1 MLDPLAF
8 RVRPKTLDD
17 ILGQEDLV
25 GPNGFLRRS
34 VEKKSPVSM
43 ILFGPPGTGK
53 TTIAEAYARSMGIHF
68 IRLNAVTT
76 DKKEMVEAI
85 GSAKLYGHAII
96 IMDEVHRLDKTKQ
109 DLLLPYVEN
118 GTFFLVGATTANPYI
133 AINRAIR
140 SRCRL
145 LEIKP
150 LSDGDVAEGLKR
162 ATHDPKG
169 LKDSISVTDEGYRY
183 IAKLSGGDLRFALN
197 MLEVASIQFDGSR
210 SITEEDLA
218 TIERVPN
225 YAMDKNEE
233 EHYDSVS
240 ALQKS
245 VRGSDVDGAL
255 YYLARLCIAEDLDSI
270 KRRLLVTAYEDIG
283 LANPSA
289 VQRCQLAIEAAE
301 QVGFPE
307 AVIPLGFTV
316 CELCLSPKSKAAN
329 NAIHAAMDL
338 AASRPFQVQ
347 DYLKLTPVNRAEEDK
362 YPYDRPDLWEKIQYL
377 PDFLKEMKFYKPNA
391 MSKSSYE
398 KALNDNY
405 ERMVRQGRS
414 NDLASL
420 KKKKTLS

>member
-8 RVRPKTLDD
+8 RVRPRTLDD

-150 LSDGDVAEGLKR
+150 LSDEDVVEGLKR

>member
-8 RVRPKTLDD
+8 RVRPQNLDE
-17 ILGQEDLV
+17 IIGQKELV

-34 VEKKSPVSM
+34 ISKKAPVSM

-53 TTIAEAYARSMGIHF
+53 TTIAMAYARSMGIHYTV
-68 IRLNAVTT
+68 LNAVTT
-76 DKKEMVEAI
+76 DKKEMQQAI
-85 GSAKLYGHAII
+85 EDAKLFGHAII

-118 GTFFLVGATTANPYI
+118 GTFFLLGATTANPYI
-133 AINRAIR
+133 SINRAIR
-140 SRCRL
+140 SRCRVF
-145 LEIKP
+145 EIKP
-150 LSDGDVAEGLKR
+150 LSEEEVVEGLQR
-162 ATHDPKG
+162 ALVSEKG
-169 LKDSISVTDEGYRY
+169 LNNELSIDEDGLQY
-183 IAKLSGGDLRFALN
+183 IARLSGGDLRFALN
-197 MLEVASIQFDGSR
+197 MLEEASIQFDQGSTIGEKEMR
-210 SITEEDLA
+210 

-225 YAMDKNEE
+225 FAMDKNEE

-245 VRGSDVDGAL
+245 IRGSDVDAAL

-289 VQRCQLAIEAAE
+289 VMRCQLAIGAAE

-316 CELCLSPKSKAAN
+316 CELALSPKSKASCKSIEDTMAF
-329 NAIHAAMDL
+329 AATK
-338 AASRPFQVQ
+338 PFMVQ
-347 DYLKLTPVNRAEEDK
+347 DYLKLTPVNMAEEDK

-377 PDFLKEMKFYKPNA
+377 PEFVKNMQFYESNKT
-391 MSKSSYE
+391 SRSQYE

-405 ERMVRQGRS
+405 ERMKKQGRS
-414 NDLASL
+414 SNLRAL
-420 KKKKTLS
+420 KNGQK

>member
-8 RVRPKTLDD
+8 RVRPQNLDD
-17 ILGQEDLV
+17 IIGQKELV

-34 VEKKSPVSM
+34 VTKKAPVST

-53 TTIAEAYARSMGIHF
+53 TTIAMAYARSMGIHYAV
-68 IRLNAVTT
+68 LNAVTT
-76 DKKEMVEAI
+76 DKKEMQQAI
-85 GSAKLYGHAII
+85 EDAKLFGHAII

-118 GTFFLVGATTANPYI
+118 GTFFLLGATTANPYI
-133 AINRAIR
+133 SINRAIR
-140 SRCRL
+140 SRCRVF
-145 LEIKP
+145 EIKP
-150 LSDGDVAEGLKR
+150 LSEEEVVEGLQR
-162 ATHDPKG
+162 ALTSEKG
-169 LKDSISVTDEGYRY
+169 LNNELSIDQDGLRY
-183 IAKLSGGDLRFALN
+183 IARLSGGDLRFALN
-197 MLEVASIQFDGSR
+197 MLEEASIQFDEGSA
-210 SITEEDLA
+210 IGEKELKA
-218 TIERVPN
+218 IERVPN
-225 YAMDKNEE
+225 FAMDKNEE

-245 VRGSDVDGAL
+245 IRGSDVDAAL

-289 VQRCQLAIEAAE
+289 VMRCQLAIQAAE

-316 CELCLSPKSKAAN
+316 CELALSPKSKASCKSIEDTMAF
-329 NAIHAAMDL
+329 AATK
-338 AASRPFQVQ
+338 PFMVQ
-347 DYLKLTPVNRAEEDK
+347 DYLKLTPVNMAEEDK

-377 PDFLKEMKFYKPNA
+377 PEFVKNMQFYEPNK
-391 MSKSSYE
+391 MSRSQYE

-405 ERMVRQGRS
+405 ERMKKQGRS
-414 NDLASL
+414 NNLRAL
-420 KKKKTLS
+420 KNRQK

>member
-1 MLDPLAF
+1 MLEPLAF
-8 RVRPKTLDD
+8 RVRPRT
-17 ILGQEDLV
+17 INEIIGQEELV
-25 GPNGFLRRS
+25 GPSGFLRS
-34 VEKKSPVSM
+34 SIEKKLPTSI

-53 TTIAEAYARSMGIHF
+53 TTIAEAYARSMGLHF

-85 GSAKLYGHAII
+85 DSCKLYGHAII

-109 DLLLPYVEN
+109 DLLLPFIEN
-118 GTFFLVGATTANPYI
+118 GTFYLVGATTANPYI

-145 LEIKP
+145 LEVKP
-150 LSDGDVAEGLKR
+150 LSEEQITLGLKR
-162 ATHDPKG
+162 AVSSPSG
-169 LKDSISVTDEGYRY
+169 LKNEIELDEDAYLT

-197 MLEVASIQFDGSR
+197 LLESAYIQFGNKKIGKSGIL
-210 SITEEDLA
+210 S
-218 TIERVPN
+218 IERVPN

-245 VRGSDVDGAL
+245 IRGSDVDAAL

-270 KRRLLVTAYEDIG
+270 KRRLLVTAYEDVG

-289 VQRCQLAIEAAE
+289 VQRCQLALEAAE

-316 CELCLSPKSKAAN
+316 CELALSPKSKAADIGIQN
-329 NAIHAAMDL
+329 AMDL
-338 AASRPFQVQ
+338 AKTKPFMVQ
-347 DYLKLTPVNRAEEDK
+347 DYLKLTPVNVSEAEK

-377 PDFLKEMKFYKPNA
+377 PDFLKEMRFYEPNK

-398 KALNDNY
+398 RALNENY
-405 ERMVRQGRS
+405 ERMIRNGRS
-414 NDLASL
+414 SNLPL
-420 KKKKTLS
+420 LKKKTL

>member
-8 RVRPKTLDD
+8 RVRPQNLDE
-17 ILGQEDLV
+17 IIGQKELV

-34 VEKKSPVSM
+34 IAKKAPVSM

-53 TTIAEAYARSMGIHF
+53 TTIAMAYARSMGIHYTV
-68 IRLNAVTT
+68 LNAVTT
-76 DKKEMVEAI
+76 DKKEMQQAI
-85 GSAKLYGHAII
+85 EDAKLFGHAII

-118 GTFFLVGATTANPYI
+118 GTFFLLGATTANPYI
-133 AINRAIR
+133 SINRAIR
-140 SRCRL
+140 SRCRVF
-145 LEIKP
+145 EIKP
-150 LSDGDVAEGLKR
+150 LSEEEVAEGLER
-162 ATHDPKG
+162 ALTSERG
-169 LKDSISVTDEGYRY
+169 LNNELSITADGLQY
-183 IAKLSGGDLRFALN
+183 IARLSGGDLRFALN
-197 MLEVASIQFDGSR
+197 MLEEASIQFDQGSTIGEKEMR
-210 SITEEDLA
+210 

-225 YAMDKNEE
+225 FAMDKNEE

-245 VRGSDVDGAL
+245 IRGSDVDAAL

-270 KRRLLVTAYEDIG
+270 KRRLLVMAYEDVG

-289 VQRCQLAIEAAE
+289 VMRCQLAIGAAE

-316 CELCLSPKSKAAN
+316 CELALSPKSKSACKSIEDTMAY
-329 NAIHAAMDL
+329 
-338 AASRPFQVQ
+338 ASTKPFMVQ
-347 DYLKLTPVNRAEEDK
+347 DYLKLTPVNMAEEDK

-377 PDFLKEMKFYKPNA
+377 PEFVKNMQFYEPNK
-391 MSKSSYE
+391 MSRSQYE

-405 ERMVRQGRS
+405 ERMKKQGRS
-414 NDLASL
+414 SNLRAL
-420 KKKKTLS
+420 KSRQK

>member
-8 RVRPKTLDD
+8 RVRPRTLDD
-17 ILGQEDLV
+17 IIGQQDLV
-25 GPNGFLRRS
+25 GPKGFLRRS
-34 VEKKSPVSM
+34 VEKKSPVSI

-68 IRLNAVTT
+68 TRLNAVTT

-85 GSAKLYGHAII
+85 QSAKLFGHAII

-118 GTFFLVGATTANPYI
+118 GTFFLIGATTANPYI

-145 LEIKP
+145 LEVKP
-150 LSDGDVAEGLKR
+150 LNEEEVVFGLKR
-162 ATHDPKG
+162 ALTSPDG
-169 LKDSISVTDEGYRY
+169 LNGCVSLNEGAFRA

-197 MLEVASIQFDGSR
+197 MLEVASIQFDGSKEIDE
-210 SITEEDLA
+210 SDILS
-218 TIERVPN
+218 IERVPN
-225 YAMDKNEE
+225 FAMDKDEE

-245 VRGSDVDGAL
+245 VRGSDVDAAL

-283 LANPSA
+283 LANPNA
-289 VQRCQLAIEAAE
+289 VQRCQLAIQAAE

-329 NAIHAAMDL
+329 NAVHGAMDL
-338 AASRPFQVQ
+338 AAKMPFQVQ
-347 DYLKLTPVNRAEEDK
+347 DYLKLTPVNMAEEDK

-377 PDFLKEMKFYKPNA
+377 PDFLAEMHFYQPNR
-391 MSKSSYE
+391 MSKSNYE

-405 ERMVRQGRS
+405 DRLVRQGRS
-414 NDLASL
+414 NDLAAL
-420 KKKKTLS
+420 KK

>member
-1 MLDPLAF
+1 MLEPLAF
-8 RVRPKTLDD
+8 RVRPRT
-17 ILGQEDLV
+17 INEIIGQEELV
-25 GPNGFLRRS
+25 GPSGFLRS
-34 VEKKSPVSM
+34 SIEKKLPTSI

-53 TTIAEAYARSMGIHF
+53 TTIAEAYARSMGLHF

-85 GSAKLYGHAII
+85 DSCKLYGHAII

-109 DLLLPYVEN
+109 DLLLPFIEN
-118 GTFFLVGATTANPYI
+118 GTFYLVGATTANPYI

-145 LEIKP
+145 LEVKP
-150 LSDGDVAEGLKR
+150 LSEEQIALGLKR
-162 ATHDPKG
+162 AVSSPSG
-169 LKDSISVTDEGYRY
+169 LKNEIELDEDAYLT

-197 MLEVASIQFDGSR
+197 LLESAYIQFGNKKIGKSDILS
-210 SITEEDLA
+210 
-218 TIERVPN
+218 IERVPN

-245 VRGSDVDGAL
+245 IRGSDVDAAL

-270 KRRLLVTAYEDIG
+270 KRRLLVTAYEDVG

-289 VQRCQLAIEAAE
+289 VQRCQLALEAAE

-316 CELCLSPKSKAAN
+316 CELALSPKSKAADIGIQN
-329 NAIHAAMDL
+329 AMDL
-338 AASRPFQVQ
+338 AKAKPFMVQ
-347 DYLKLTPVNRAEEDK
+347 DYLKLTPVNVSEAEK

-377 PDFLKEMKFYKPNA
+377 PDFLKEMRFYEPNK

-398 KALNDNY
+398 RALNENY
-405 ERMVRQGRS
+405 ERMIRNGRS
-414 NDLASL
+414 SNLPLL
-420 KKKKTLS
+420 KKNKLQRL

>member
-8 RVRPKTLDD
+8 RVRPQNLDD
-17 ILGQEDLV
+17 IIGQKELV

-34 VEKKSPVSM
+34 VTKKAPVSM

-53 TTIAEAYARSMGIHF
+53 TTIAMAYARSMGIHYAV
-68 IRLNAVTT
+68 LNAVTT
-76 DKKEMVEAI
+76 DKKEMQQAI
-85 GSAKLYGHAII
+85 EDAKLFGHAII

-118 GTFFLVGATTANPYI
+118 GTFFLLGATTANPYI
-133 AINRAIR
+133 SINRAIR
-140 SRCRL
+140 SRCRVF
-145 LEIKP
+145 EIKP
-150 LSDGDVAEGLKR
+150 LSEEEVVEGLQR
-162 ATHDPKG
+162 ALTSEKG
-169 LKDSISVTDEGYRY
+169 LNNELSIDQDGLRY
-183 IAKLSGGDLRFALN
+183 IARLSGGDLRFALN
-197 MLEVASIQFDGSR
+197 MLEEASIQFDEGSA
-210 SITEEDLA
+210 IGEKELKA
-218 TIERVPN
+218 IERVPN
-225 YAMDKNEE
+225 FAMDKNEE

-245 VRGSDVDGAL
+245 IRGSDVDAAL

-289 VQRCQLAIEAAE
+289 VMRCQLAIQAAE

-316 CELCLSPKSKAAN
+316 CELALSPKSKASCKSIEDTMAF
-329 NAIHAAMDL
+329 AATK
-338 AASRPFQVQ
+338 PFMVQ
-347 DYLKLTPVNRAEEDK
+347 DYLKLTPVNMAEEDK

-377 PDFLKEMKFYKPNA
+377 PEFVKNMQFYEPNK
-391 MSKSSYE
+391 MSRSQYE

-405 ERMVRQGRS
+405 ERMKKQGRS
-414 NDLASL
+414 NNLRAL
-420 KKKKTLS
+420 KNRQK